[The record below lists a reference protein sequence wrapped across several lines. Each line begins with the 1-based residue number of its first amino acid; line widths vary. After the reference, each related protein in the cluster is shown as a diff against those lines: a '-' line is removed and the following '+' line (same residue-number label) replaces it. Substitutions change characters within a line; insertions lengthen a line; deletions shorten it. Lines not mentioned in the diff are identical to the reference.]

1 MTNPALLEHRE
12 FCWRHL
18 HHVRFFD
25 NRCTR
30 GVQQKLAQLVIDVI
44 THLVGVLI
52 SACCVARFHN
62 VPHAVPHAVPQKGG
76 HRHRHLENVQLV
88 PTLGTLLSV
97 IRRAVVLPTWQW
109 SWQAR
114 DPDLCDI
121 EHFVAFSVKG
131 QEGCPVILCWRC
143 CVKPTR
149 RTAQRRL
156 IPFDGALSPTAMGNR
171 DRNVFG

>member
-18 HHVRFFD
+18 HHVRFLD

-44 THLVGVLI
+44 IHLVSVLI

-62 VPHAVPHAVPQKGG
+62 VPHAVPKEGG
-76 HRHRHLENVQLV
+76 RRDLHLENVQLV